1 MPKLI
6 KRVDY
11 LCIDPASSAIFVLFT
26 CIIIGIIRHKQEQAF
41 NHKIPDM
48 KKTLAL
54 ALFVGA
60 LLVTAWGQK
69 VGYVNTDLIMNK
81 MEEYKEAQAE
91 IDRFSTEWQSK
102 LEEMYAEVERL
113 YTEYTAIE
121 VLLEEDDKE
130 AKQAEIFAKERE
142 AKEYREEKFGY
153 NGALFRLQEAKVR
166 PIQDKVISAVKAVA
180 KRKKF
185 AMVYDKAGETTW
197 LFTDPAYDLSDE
209 VIEEL
214 GLNEDDKNTNNN

>member
-1 MPKLI
+1 
-6 KRVDY
+6 
-11 LCIDPASSAIFVLFT
+11 
-26 CIIIGIIRHKQEQAF
+26 
-41 NHKIPDM
+41 M
-48 KKTLAL
+48 KKTIVLGL
-54 ALFVGA
+54 LIGALFTSV
-60 LLVTAWGQK
+60 WGQK
-69 VGYVNTDLIMNK
+69 VGYVNTDVIMNK
-81 MEEYKEAQAE
+81 MEEYKEAQKE
-91 IDRFSTEWQSK
+91 IDRFSAEWQSK
-102 LEEMYAEVERL
+102 LEELYAEVERL

-166 PIQDKVISAVKAVA
+166 PIQDKVISAVKTVA

-197 LFTDPAYDLSDE
+197 LFTDPAYDLSDD
-209 VIEEL
+209 VSEEL
-214 GLNEDDKNTNNN
+214 GLNEEKKNN

>member
-1 MPKLI
+1 MKRTIALGLLI
-6 KRVDY
+6 
-11 LCIDPASSAIFVLFT
+11 
-26 CIIIGIIRHKQEQAF
+26 
-41 NHKIPDM
+41 
-48 KKTLAL
+48 
-54 ALFVGA
+54 GA
-60 LLVTAWGQK
+60 LLTTVWGQK

-81 MEEYKEAQAE
+81 MKEYKEAQTE

-102 LEEMYAEVERL
+102 LEELYAEVERL

-130 AKQAEIFAKERE
+130 AKQAEIFAKERQ

-166 PIQDKVISAVKAVA
+166 PIQDKVISAVKVVA

-185 AMVYDKAGETTW
+185 AMVYDKAGDTTW
-197 LFTDPAYDLSDE
+197 LYTDPAYDLSGE
-209 VIEEL
+209 VAEEL
-214 GLNEDDKNTNNN
+214 GLNEEEKKNK

>member
-1 MPKLI
+1 MKRTIALGLLI
-6 KRVDY
+6 
-11 LCIDPASSAIFVLFT
+11 
-26 CIIIGIIRHKQEQAF
+26 
-41 NHKIPDM
+41 
-48 KKTLAL
+48 
-54 ALFVGA
+54 GA
-60 LLVTAWGQK
+60 LLTSVWGQK

-81 MEEYKEAQAE
+81 MAEYKEAQTE
-91 IDRFSTEWQSK
+91 IDRFSTEWQSQ
-102 LEEMYAEVERL
+102 LEEYYAEVERL

-130 AKQAEIFAKERE
+130 AKQAEIFAKERQ

-166 PIQDKVISAVKAVA
+166 PIQDKVISAVKVVA

-197 LFTDPAYDLSDE
+197 LYTDSAYDLSDE
-209 VIEEL
+209 VSEEL
-214 GLNEDDKNTNNN
+214 GLKEEKKNN